1 MSDPQDRNRRQH
13 PRWPVRLPLYV
24 ALSGELYHKTVE
36 VESRDLSA
44 GGLAFET
51 RTALPTAA
59 RTTIMLGKLEGL
71 PSTAHI
77 EARIVHCRPH
87 EGGEV
92 FTVGVQFTRF
102 VDVTAEELMARA
114 REAGASPLIP
124 E

>member
-1 MSDPQDRNRRQH
+1 MSETNEANRRQH

-24 ALSGELYHKTVE
+24 ALAGELYHKTVG

-44 GGLAFET
+44 GGLAFAT
-51 RTALPTAA
+51 RTALPNAA

-77 EARIVHCRPH
+77 EARVVYCRPH
-87 EGGEV
+87 PDGDG
-92 FTVGVQFTRF
+92 FTVGVQFTHF
-102 VDVTAEELMARA
+102 VDVTAEELLARA
-114 REAGASPLIP
+114 KASGAPPLTP